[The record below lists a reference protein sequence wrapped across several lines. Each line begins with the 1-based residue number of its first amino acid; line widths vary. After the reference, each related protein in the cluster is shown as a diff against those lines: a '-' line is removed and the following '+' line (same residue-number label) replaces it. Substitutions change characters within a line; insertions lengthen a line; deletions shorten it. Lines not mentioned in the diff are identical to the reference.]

1 MNLKWGRPA
10 RGARMDPL
18 SSSFR
23 ALNAVAMGEARADLV
38 IAGTRLANVY
48 TGEVQEGLDIA
59 VAGQRIAY
67 VGPDASHATGPK
79 TRIRRARGLF
89 AVPGMADPHVH
100 IDQLV
105 MPAEFAARAALRGVT
120 SLFADPID
128 VVSVAG
134 ARGLGE
140 FLRQCAGSAARVFG
154 AVPGGLPVDRR
165 FSTARTLTPSQEA
178 AMLRRADVVGLGE
191 VFSWTRVTSRDP
203 ATMRQLA
210 RALGEGCAINGHT
223 AGASGKKL
231 QAYVA
236 SGILSCHEPVDYA
249 QAIERLRLGMWVM
262 AREGSIRRDLRAIVS
277 EVLARGIDTSRLMFC
292 SDGVNPVDMAAHG
305 HIDHCVR
312 EAVSLGM
319 DPVRAYA
326 IASRNAFD
334 YYAMGRDLGGIGP
347 GRLADIVL
355 MKDLGAAR
363 AQDVYVGGRE
373 VVRGGRL
380 VARAHARGVPAWAAR
395 TVRVRRPIRARDFEV
410 PARGRGAE
418 VNTISMATEIIT
430 RMGSATLESRGGML
444 ATGGGTG
451 VMRAAALDR
460 SGRTGSLAV
469 AFVEGMGDLEGAIA
483 STWTFHENDL
493 VVVGSGPAEMAVA
506 ARAAAAGG
514 GGIAVSRG
522 RRVTARLPMRFCGIA
537 STLPMPEA
545 ASRLGAIDSEM
556 SAAGCRFARAHLVPL
571 FLPFLALPA
580 VRLLHSGLVDVR
592 ARRRVPAVARRLK

>member
-1 MNLKWGRPA
+1 MKGLA
-10 RGARMDPL
+10 
-18 SSSFR
+18 SSFR
-23 ALNAVAMGEARADLV
+23 ALNAVAMGEAHADLV
-38 IAGTRLANVY
+38 IRGAGLANVY
-48 TGEVQEGLDIA
+48 TGEVQEGVDIA
-59 VAGQRIAY
+59 VAGPRVAY
-67 VGPDASHATGPK
+67 VGADASHAIGPG
-79 TRIRRARGLF
+79 TRVRRARGLF

-100 IDQLV
+100 IDHLV
-105 MPAEFAARAALRGVT
+105 MPGEFAAQAALRGVT

-140 FLRQCAGSAARVFG
+140 FLRQCAGAAARVFSV
-154 AVPGGLPVDRR
+154 VPGGLPVDPR
-165 FSTARTLTPSQEA
+165 FSTSRALTPAQEA
-178 AMLRRADVVGLGE
+178 AALRREDVIGLGE

-210 RALGEGCAINGHT
+210 RMLGEGCAINGHT

-231 QAYVA
+231 QAYAA
-236 SGILSCHEPVDYA
+236 SGILSCHEPVDYG
-249 QAIERLRLGMWVM
+249 QAIERLRIGMWVM

-292 SDGVNPVDMAAHG
+292 SDGVNPSDMARHG

-312 EAVSLGM
+312 EAVGLGM

-355 MKDLGAAR
+355 VGDLASAR
-363 AQDVYVGGRE
+363 ARDVYVGGRE

-380 VARAHARGVPAWAAR
+380 VSPARARGIPAWAAR
-395 TVRVRRPIRARDFEV
+395 TVRVRGGIRAADFEV
-410 PARGRGAE
+410 AVPGRGAE
-418 VNTISMATEIIT
+418 VNTISMATEIVT
-430 RMGSATLESRGGML
+430 RMGSATLESRGGLL
-444 ATGGGTG
+444 ASGGRTG
-451 VMRAAALDR
+451 VARAAAIDR
-460 SGRTGSLAV
+460 SGRTGARAV

-493 VVVGSGPAEMAVA
+493 VVVGSDPAEMAVA

-522 RRVTARLPMRFCGIA
+522 RRVAARLPMRFCGIA
-537 STLPMPEA
+537 STLPMAEA
-545 ASRLGAIDSEM
+545 AARLEAIDSEM
-556 SAAGCRFARAHLVPL
+556 AAAGCRLARAHLVPL
-571 FLPFLALPA
+571 FLPFLALPS

>member
-1 MNLKWGRPA
+1 
-10 RGARMDPL
+10 MDPL
-18 SSSFR
+18 ASSFR
-23 ALNAVAMGEARADLV
+23 ALNAVAMGEAHASLV
-38 IAGTRLANVY
+38 IRGASLANAY
-48 TGEVQEGLDIA
+48 TGEVQEGTDIA
-59 VAGQRIAY
+59 VAGARVAY
-67 VGPDASHATGPK
+67 VGPDASRAIGPR
-79 TRIRRARGLF
+79 TAVRRARGMF

-105 MPAEFAARAALRGVT
+105 MPREFAAHAALRGVT

-140 FLRQCAGSAARVFG
+140 FLRQCAGSAARVFSV
-154 AVPGGLPVDRR
+154 VPGGLPVDRK
-165 FSTARTLTPSQEA
+165 FSTSRALTPAQEA
-178 AMLRRADVVGLGE
+178 AALRRDGVIGLGE

-210 RALGEGCAINGHT
+210 RMLGDGCVINGHT
-223 AGASGKKL
+223 AGASGRKL

-236 SGILSCHEPVDYA
+236 SGIFSCHEPVDYG

-277 EVLARGIDTSRLMFC
+277 EAVARGIDTSRLMFC
-292 SDGVNPVDMAAHG
+292 SDGVNPVDMATHG

-312 EAVSLGM
+312 EAIRAGM

-334 YYAMGRDLGGIGP
+334 YYGMGRDLGGIGP

-355 MKDLGAAR
+355 VDDLGEAR
-363 AQDVYVGGRE
+363 ARDVYVGGRE
-373 VVRGGRL
+373 VVRNRRL
-380 VARAHARGVPAWAAR
+380 ASPVRAPRPPAWAAR
-395 TVRVRRPIRARDFEV
+395 TVAGGRGIRAADFEV
-410 PARGRGAE
+410 RVRGGGAE
-418 VNTISMATEIIT
+418 VNTISMATEIVT
-430 RMGSATLESRGGML
+430 RMGRATLESRGGML
-444 ATGGGTG
+444 VSGARTG
-451 VMRAAALDR
+451 VMRAAAIDR
-460 SGRTGSLAV
+460 SGRTSARAV
-469 AFVEGMGDLEGAIA
+469 AFVEGMGELDGAIA

-493 VVVGSGPAEMAVA
+493 VVVGSEPAEMAVA

-522 RRVTARLPMRFCGIA
+522 RRVAARLPMRFCGIA
-537 STLPMPEA
+537 STLPMREA
-545 ASRLGAIDSEM
+545 AARLRAIDSEM
-556 SAAGCRFARAHLVPL
+556 AAAGCRFGRAHLVPL
-571 FLPFLALPA
+571 FLPFLALPS

-592 ARRRVPAVARRLK
+592 ARRRVPSVAHRLK

>member
-1 MNLKWGRPA
+1 
-10 RGARMDPL
+10 MDAL
-18 SSSFR
+18 ASSFR
-23 ALNAVAMGEARADLV
+23 ALNAVAMGEAHAGLV
-38 IAGTRLANVY
+38 IRGAALANVY
-48 TGEVQEGLDIA
+48 TGEVQESTDIA
-59 VAGQRIAY
+59 VAGSRVAY
-67 VGPDASHATGPK
+67 VGPDASRAIGPG
-79 TRIRRARGLF
+79 TRVRRARGLF

-105 MPAEFAARAALRGVT
+105 MPREFAARAALRGVT

-140 FLRQCAGSAARVFG
+140 FLRQCEGAAARVFSV
-154 AVPGGLPVDRR
+154 VPGGLPVDRR
-165 FSTARTLTPSQEA
+165 FSTSRALTPAQEA
-178 AMLRRADVVGLGE
+178 AALRRDGVIGLGE

-210 RALGEGCAINGHT
+210 RMLGEGCVINGHT
-223 AGASGKKL
+223 AGASGRKL

-277 EVLARGIDTSRLMFC
+277 EAVARGIDTSRLMFC

-312 EAVSLGM
+312 EAARAGM

-326 IASRNAFD
+326 VASRNAFD
-334 YYAMGRDLGGIGP
+334 YYGMGRDLGGIGP

-355 MKDLGAAR
+355 VDDLAAAR
-363 AQDVYVGGRE
+363 ARDVYVGGRE
-373 VVRGGRL
+373 VVRDRRL
-380 VARAHARGVPAWAAR
+380 AAPVRARRPPAWAAR
-395 TVRVRRPIRARDFEV
+395 TVRVGPAIRAGDFEV
-410 PARGRGAE
+410 RARGGAE
-418 VNTISMATEIIT
+418 VNTISMATEIVT
-430 RMGSATLESRGGML
+430 RMGSATLESRGGL
-444 ATGGGTG
+444 LVSGGRTG
-451 VMRAAALDR
+451 VARAAAIDR
-460 SGRTGSLAV
+460 SGRTGARAV
-469 AFVEGMGDLEGAIA
+469 AFVEGMGELEGAIA

-493 VVVGSGPAEMAVA
+493 VVVGPDPAEMAVA

-522 RRVTARLPMRFCGIA
+522 RRVAARLPMRFCGIA
-537 STLPMPEA
+537 SALPMAEA
-545 ASRLGAIDSEM
+545 ASRLEAIDAEM
-556 SAAGCRFARAHLVPL
+556 AAAGCRFGRAHLVPL
-571 FLPFLALPA
+571 FLPFLALPS

-592 ARRRVPAVARRLK
+592 ARRRVPAVAHRLK